1 MLKYSY
7 CYETKNRR
15 DNSLNIKR
23 FIKYKGY
30 PYFRTFLKNKAR
42 LKLPITFLTVGASL
56 IGFDIFKLFLSL
68 VGDVVNA
75 NNFEF
80 IPTIVGL
87 LMIAFSFYWGNRL
100 MLKQE
105 KNSSE
110 KSRVTFKHFS
120 IESSEKNDL
129 SNNPKNNTYIL
140 LDQRQQQEE
149 TLLNW
154 IKKSLSNQ
162 EEALKDYYYVAERWD
177 QPISLY
183 EGLAHIPYV
192 FLLGFQI
199 SDKRDMEYLEWNEHV
214 KKWEK
219 LPQSVPE
226 HPPLFLDKNLK
237 ESEEDAKEVA
247 ICISLTEEI
256 LQSQLSGLDASNV
269 NLYHLH
275 LETCGRHAIVS
286 QQQLS
291 EYKEQFR
298 RLIDSIYKSSP
309 NLNKIHLFISA
320 QTSLVF
326 NLGSSIT
333 RNDVEI
339 WIYNF
344 DRNNNIKYPWS
355 LKAHKYSNNNDV
367 DKYIRIE
374 VGA

>member
-1 MLKYSY
+1 
-7 CYETKNRR
+7 
-15 DNSLNIKR
+15 LNIKR

-30 PYFRTFLKNKAR
+30 PYILTFLKNRAR

-56 IGFDIFKLFLSL
+56 ISFDIFNLLVSL
-68 VGDVVNA
+68 VGNAVNA

-87 LMIAFSFYWGNRL
+87 LMIAFSVYWGNRL

-120 IESSEKNDL
+120 IESSEKNDV

-154 IKKSLSNQ
+154 IKKSLRNQ
-162 EEALKDYYYVAERWD
+162 QEALNDYYYVAERWD
-177 QPISLY
+177 QPISFY

-199 SDKRDMEYLEWNEHV
+199 SDKRDMEYLEWNEHI

-219 LPQSVPE
+219 LPQTVSE
-226 HPPLFLDKNLK
+226 HPALFLYKNLK
-237 ESEEDAKEVA
+237 EPESEAKEVA
-247 ICISLTEEI
+247 ICVSLTEEI
-256 LQSQLSGLDASNV
+256 LQSQLGGINAANA
-269 NLYHLH
+269 NLYHLR
-275 LETCGRHAIVS
+275 LKTCGRHAIVS
-286 QQQLS
+286 QQQLA

-298 RLIDSIYKSSP
+298 RLIDSLYKSSP

-320 QTSLVF
+320 QTSMVF

-355 LKAHKYSNNNDV
+355 LKAHKFATNDDV
-367 DKYIRIE
+367 ENYIRIE